1 LDFVNR
7 WNRGW
12 EWKKGRE
19 GLPKHN
25 AKEFVTGDLS
35 VEEMYK
41 LMIGSVVPRPIA
53 WVSTRSKEGVLN
65 LAPFS
70 FFTVASRNPPT
81 LLISIGPGVG
91 NREGTVKDTL
101 VNIRETGEYVIN
113 VVPASLVES
122 MQRSSADLASE
133 ENEFEQAGVT
143 PNPGKCVNVP
153 SVLEAPIAFELTLDR
168 IIAVGTDHLVLG
180 KVEQAQ
186 VEHEAYAGDYKIAI
200 ENWQPV
206 ASLAGDYALIK
217 RAFTV

>member
-1 LDFVNR
+1 M
-7 WNRGW
+7 
-12 EWKKGRE
+12 
-19 GLPKHN
+19 PKHDAN
-25 AKEFVTGDLS
+25 EFVTAGLS

-53 WVSTRSKEGVLN
+53 WVSTRSKDGVLN

-91 NREGTVKDTL
+91 DREGTVKDTL

-113 VVPASLVES
+113 MVSSSLVES
-122 MQRSSADLASE
+122 MQQSSADVSSG
-133 ENEFEQAGVT
+133 ENEFELVGVT
-143 PNPGKCVNVP
+143 PNPGKRVNVP

-168 IIAVGTDHLVLG
+168 IIEVGTDHLVLG
-180 KVEQAQ
+180 TVEQAQ
-186 VEHEAYAGDYKIAI
+186 VDHEAYAGDYKIAI
-200 ENWQPV
+200 ENWRPV

-217 RAFTV
+217 PAFSINIK